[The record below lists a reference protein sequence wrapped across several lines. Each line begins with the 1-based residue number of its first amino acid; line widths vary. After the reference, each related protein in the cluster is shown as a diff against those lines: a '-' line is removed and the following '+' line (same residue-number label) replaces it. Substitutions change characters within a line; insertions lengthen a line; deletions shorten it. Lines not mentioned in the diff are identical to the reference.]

1 MISRRGRTSAP
12 RTQPP
17 ILASARCCRP
27 SARPRPLPMP
37 ARSGADVRAG
47 RRCVRLQAGL
57 WSRTAPSL
65 PRPPRRPA
73 PRDAQDL
80 MAYPF
85 FSLAKSKRLAPID
98 FRAGAITIRVEAVP
112 EHGMATIWD
121 ADVLI
126 WAASQIVNARDAG
139 LRTSRLMAASPY
151 EILTFVGRA
160 RAPGTISASRQ
171 ASTGSTRQ
179 PSRPPSAKRLSVAGI
194 AFLDQRMEGESR
206 RQRPGAGRRA
216 HPARLVLR
224 RRPRR
229 RARLDHR
236 SRVFLAD
243 RRARALALPGRS
255 QARRPAERL
264 EFDFLSACEVRQP
277 LAAQALRL

>member
-1 MISRRGRTSAP
+1 MFAPSPDAP
-12 RTQPP
+12 RRR
-17 ILASARCCRP
+17 ASGPEQLHLFRA
-27 SARPRPLPMP
+27 LP
-37 ARSGADVRAG
+37 GD
-47 RRCVRLQAGL
+47 L
-57 WSRTAPSL
+57 
-65 PRPPRRPA
+65 A

-139 LRTSRLMAASPY
+139 LRTSRLMAATPY
-151 EILTFVGRA
+151 EILTFVGRGASA
-160 RAPGTISASRQ
+160 RDYQRLKAGLDRLQSTTVATSIRTSPAS
-171 ASTGSTRQ
+171 
-179 PSRPPSAKRLSVAGI
+179 L
-194 AFLDQRMEGESR
+194 FLDQRMEGESR
-206 RQRPGAGRRA
+206 RQRPGARRRA

-224 RRPRR
+224 WRPRR

-243 RRARALALPGRS
+243 RRPRALALPRRA
-255 QARRPAERL
+255 QARWRAGVRL
-264 EFDFLSACEVRQP
+264 EFRLRISAREVRQP
-277 LAAQALRL
+277 LASQAFRL